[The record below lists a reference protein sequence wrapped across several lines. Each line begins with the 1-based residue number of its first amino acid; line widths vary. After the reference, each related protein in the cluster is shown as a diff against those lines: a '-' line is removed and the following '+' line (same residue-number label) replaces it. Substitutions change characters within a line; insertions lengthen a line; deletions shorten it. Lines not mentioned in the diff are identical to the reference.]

1 MHFTP
6 VTDQQRAELLDPS
19 AQIPGYIVYD
29 VARHPICW
37 AWRDSEFY
45 TSVLFTY
52 GSPSR
57 YLN

>member
-1 MHFTP
+1 MNFESVERRNP
-6 VTDQQRAELLDPS
+6 ESADDVPGFIISDCFGQR
-19 AQIPGYIVYD
+19 
-29 VARHPICW
+29 ICW

-45 TSVLFTY
+45 TSVLFQY

>member
-1 MHFTP
+1 MHFEAVERSEPT
-6 VTDQQRAELLDPS
+6 VTDDTQGFVISDCLGHR
-19 AQIPGYIVYD
+19 
-29 VARHPICW
+29 ICW

-45 TSVLFTY
+45 TAVLFQY